1 MQAGRGAADKM
12 MGEIKN
18 LQGVSPADAA
28 QLEAIGIE
36 TLDDLWRC
44 VGVNFDEG
52 VSKVAAEATV
62 APELL
67 YSLLIAAS
75 FGEVR
80 QAVEGRPFSLWR
92 LPKLLW
98 VYAGRF
104 WQSRGR
110 RWAETLLAVGT
121 LLLAVLAIRS
131 GYVSPETAEQVVVA
145 PAVSLAPF
153 QLINAE
159 NVVLKRVPKE
169 QKSFAVVNDVAG
181 RYSLRN
187 LAPGTTLKDEHL
199 LARNLSAAM
208 ANRQVLSIPVNRKA
222 LSPWLNPPG
231 HVWLLLS
238 PRAPTEKSP
247 QPVLLKDVLLLS
259 IDLQTDTSS
268 VTVAVKEDGL
278 DAMRILLGASEVFVS
293 KPIE

>member
-1 MQAGRGAADKM
+1 M
-12 MGEIKN
+12 MGDIKDF
-18 LQGVSPADAA
+18 QGVSPSDAA
-28 QLEAIGIE
+28 NLKAIGIE

-44 VGVNFDEG
+44 VGVDFDKGISE
-52 VSKVAAEATV
+52 VAAKAPV
-62 APELL
+62 APALL

-80 QAVEGRPFSLWR
+80 RAVEGQPVSLR
-92 LPKLLW
+92 RIPKLLW
-98 VYAGRF
+98 VYASRF
-104 WQSRGR
+104 WRSRGR
-110 RWAETLLAVGT
+110 RWVETLLAVST

-131 GYVSPETAEQVVVA
+131 GYVSPETADQVVVS
-145 PAVSLAPF
+145 PASSLAPF

-159 NVVLKRVPKE
+159 NVVLQRVPKE
-169 QKSFAVVNDVAG
+169 QKSFAAVNDVVG

-187 LAPGTTLKDEHL
+187 LTVGTTLKDEHL
-199 LARNLSAAM
+199 LARNLSAEM

-222 LSPWLNPPG
+222 LSPGLNPPG

-259 IDLQTDTSS
+259 IDLQTETSS
-268 VTVAVKEDGL
+268 VSVAVTEDGL
-278 DAMRILLGASEVFVS
+278 NAMRILLGASEVFVS